1 MSADADPRALLSEFG
16 RRLGIP
22 DVTFDG
28 QANCRLGFDDI
39 VLDIEWQSD
48 AGELV
53 IQSDIGDLPSQRNAE
68 FLTRLLELN
77 LGSALTTAGSVGINR
92 NTNRLIYTDHTP
104 LRGLTIETLE
114 RFIQV
119 SVNLV
124 EAWRNI
130 IESRQFAQ
138 PDAGESISSEFAAMI
153 RV

>member
-16 RRLGIP
+16 RKLGIP
-22 DVTFDG
+22 DVAFDG
-28 QANCRLGFDDI
+28 AGNCRLGFDDI
-39 VLDIEWQSD
+39 ILDIEWQSE

-53 IQSDIGDLPSQRNAE
+53 VQSDIGELPSTRDAE
-68 FLTRLLELN
+68 FFMRLLELN
-77 LGSALTTAGSVGINR
+77 LGSGLTTAGSIGINR
-92 NTNRLIYTDHTP
+92 NISRLVYTDHTP
-104 LRGLTIETLE
+104 LRGMTIETLE
-114 RFIQV
+114 QFIQV

-130 IESRQFAQ
+130 IASRRFAQ